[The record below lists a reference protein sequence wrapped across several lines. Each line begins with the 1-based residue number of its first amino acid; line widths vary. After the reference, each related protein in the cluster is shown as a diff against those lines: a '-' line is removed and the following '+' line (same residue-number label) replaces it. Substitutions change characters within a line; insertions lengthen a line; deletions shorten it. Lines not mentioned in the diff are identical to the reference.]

1 MLESPRSFLVIFILF
16 IALTASGVQAADR
29 CTEPVARL
37 ASLEGNVT
45 LQTAGN
51 GSWQP
56 AAPDQGLCAGDALR
70 TGAHSRA
77 ALVLTDK
84 SLVRLDQHS
93 TLRLV
98 SAPEDRST
106 LAELLE
112 GFLYFFSR
120 TPQQLELRS
129 PYLNASVD
137 GTEFA
142 MQVTGGAA
150 RVLVFE
156 GEVLAANGAG
166 RVKLTAG
173 QGAEAAGG
181 APLRL
186 PARRDA
192 VEWAAH
198 FPPLAVPGDP
208 AVTGSAAA
216 GALAAAL
223 ETARDGDL
231 PGALAEL
238 DQVPE
243 ARRDA
248 GYHATRAG
256 LLLQAGD
263 VAAARDALDR
273 AEANGP
279 EPALAPAL
287 RSVIA
292 LVTGDEAETLAQAR
306 QATQRNP
313 DSPAAWIA
321 LSYAEQARFH
331 LDAAVE
337 AALEAARQAV
347 GAAPA
352 SALAQGRRA
361 ELLLAQGRSG
371 EALEA
376 ARRAV
381 ELDPR
386 LAPAHAVLGFAHLN
400 RIELSEARGA
410 FQAAV
415 ERDPSAPLPRLG
427 LGLADIRA
435 GRLAEGR
442 RALETAVALDPGRSL
457 LRSYLGKAYYE
468 ELREGAA
475 ATEYAIAREL
485 DPADPTPWFYDAIR
499 EQTANQPVAALK
511 DLQAAQDRNDNRAVY
526 RSRLLLDDDAA
537 ARQASQGRIYRDLG
551 FEELGL
557 RQGWRSVAS
566 NPANQSGHRLLSD
579 IYAARPRQ
587 DIARVSELLQAQLL
601 QPLSLSPVP
610 PQLAESELL
619 LVERGG
625 PTALGFNEFNPLF
638 VRNGLAVQADGLYG
652 SNDTWANDLVLSG
665 IGGPVSFSAGQFHYE
680 TDGFRDNNDLE
691 QNLYNAFLQAE
702 LTPWLNVQAEFRHRD
717 SEHGDLE
724 LRFDPD
730 DFDPLQRRRID
741 QNTARLGLRLTPVV
755 GSQVLVS
762 AIHSDREEDLV
773 QSSGPLPGSL
783 TVADNERDGYQVEG
797 QYLHWGGPLQLLAGG
812 GLHRDDSETDIE
824 LRLPVP
830 VCPLPSC
837 EFEDDARLEHTNG
850 YVYGHVELP
859 ASLLWTAGVSFD
871 DFEDG
876 EDEVRRFNPK
886 LGLQWRLLPGL
897 NLRAAWFRTVK
908 RPILASQSL
917 EPTQVAGFSQ
927 FFDDANGTK
936 TEVYG
941 FGVDARLSPQLNA
954 GAEYFHRELDWPIFS
969 LSSNRV
975 ERFRRD
981 EHLVRSY
988 LYWAPAEHWALRV
1001 EPQFERFLR
1010 GADDPGVIQAGD
1022 FRKVE
1027 TILLPI
1033 SLRRFGPHGLFAEI
1047 TATGVSQ
1054 EIAPEPGVELER
1066 DEDDFVLMDLT
1077 AGYRLPNRQG
1087 IVSIAVENIF
1097 DREFFYQDINMQSP
1111 GALSQPRFIP
1121 DRRIVAKATFAF
1133 R

>member
-1 MLESPRSFLVIFILF
+1 MSLRSVRPTVPCVARSAALLLF
-16 IALTASGVQAADR
+16 AMAASATAS
-29 CTEPVARL
+29 CPEPVARL
-37 ASLEGNVT
+37 VSVEGDVHR
-45 LQTAGN
+45 QPPG

-56 AAPDQGLCAGDALR
+56 AEPDLGLCAGDALR

-84 SLVRLDQHS
+84 SLVRLHQRS

-142 MQVTGGAA
+142 MQVTGRQA
-150 RVLVFE
+150 RILVFE
-156 GEVLAANGAG
+156 GEVLAANENG
-166 RVKLTAG
+166 RLNLSAG
-173 QGAEAAGG
+173 QGAEATDG
-181 APLRL
+181 APLRV

-192 VEWAAH
+192 VAWAAH

-208 AVTGSAAA
+208 AAAGSAAG
-216 GALAAAL
+216 GALAVAL
-223 ETARDGDL
+223 ETAWDGDL
-231 PGALAEL
+231 PGALSEL

-248 GYHATRAG
+248 GYHAVRAG
-256 LLLQAGD
+256 LLLQTGD
-263 VAAARDALDR
+263 VTAARDALDR

-279 EPALAPAL
+279 ELALVPAL

-292 LVTGDEAETLAQAR
+292 LVTGDEAEAMAQAR
-306 QATQRNP
+306 QATQRKP

-321 LSYAEQARFH
+321 LSYAEQSRFR
-331 LDAAVE
+331 LK
-337 AALEAARQAV
+337 AALAAARR
-347 GAAPA
+347 AASADPG

-361 ELLLAQGRSG
+361 ALLLAQGRSG
-371 EALEA
+371 EALAA
-376 ARRAV
+376 ARQAV

-386 LAPAHAVLGFAHLN
+386 LAPAHTALGFAHLN
-400 RIELSEARGA
+400 RIELTEARGA

-415 ERDPSAPLPRLG
+415 ERDPAAPLPRLG

-442 RALETAVALDPGRSL
+442 RALETAVALDPSRAL

-468 ELREGAA
+468 ERRDTDA

-557 RQGWRSVAS
+557 RQGWRSVTS
-566 NPANQSGHRLLSD
+566 NPANHSGHRLLSD
-579 IYAARPRQ
+579 VYADRPRQ

-691 QNLYNAFLQAE
+691 QNLYNAFVQAE

-741 QNTARLGLRLTPVV
+741 QNTVRLGLRLTPVV

-824 LRLPVP
+824 LQLPVP

-850 YVYGHVELP
+850 YLYGHVELP

-897 NLRAAWFRTVK
+897 NLRAAWFRTLK

-969 LSSNRV
+969 TSSNRV

-1033 SLRRFGPHGLFAEI
+1033 SVRRFGPHGLFAEV

-1054 EIAPEPGVELER
+1054 EIAPGPGVELER
-1066 DEDDFVLMDLT
+1066 DEDDFLLVDLA
-1077 AGYRLPNRQG
+1077 AGYRLPKRRG
-1087 IVSIAVENIF
+1087 IVSIGVENLF
-1097 DREFFYQDINMQSP
+1097 DRDFFYQDINMQSP
-1111 GALSQPRFIP
+1111 GALSQPRFMP